1 MEIQKEKIIYH
12 YIYDPKKYSG
22 RMFDQFLAMGWYR
35 MKQKI
40 FTTTHNQ
47 YGNGPENINRV
58 WWLRYNVNE
67 LSAHDSHKRLKRK
80 SARFEITIE
89 KFHDNSLEELDLY
102 DIYRSDIDFDGYE
115 SLNEYLYGGEKMSS
129 KYNTYAIRIKDNS
142 KLIAVGLFDKGLDS
156 VASGIHFYD
165 HSYSKYSLG
174 KLLILKT
181 VEFLKENNM
190 QWYYPGYIVVG
201 KPKLDY
207 KLFLGKDKA
216 QYFDYESKSWLGYKD
231 EILIPESYTLDD
243 FDLFGLSILFARFG
257 NMPPKDIKELMRGID
272 QSSIEEINNNDA
284 QTNYPSDTL
293 NNIEDIY

>member
-89 KFHDNSLEELDLY
+89 KFHDNSLEEHDLY
-102 DIYRSDIDFDGYE
+102 DIYMTDLLKIVCSYYYRAYSELRTNFSSNSGAKYYE
-115 SLNEYLYGGEKMSS
+115 IYN
-129 KYNTYAIRIKDNS
+129 KY
-142 KLIAVGLFDKGLDS
+142 
-156 VASGIHFYD
+156 H
-165 HSYSKYSLG
+165 
-174 KLLILKT
+174 
-181 VEFLKENNM
+181 
-190 QWYYPGYIVVG
+190 
-201 KPKLDY
+201 
-207 KLFLGKDKA
+207 
-216 QYFDYESKSWLGYKD
+216 
-231 EILIPESYTLDD
+231 
-243 FDLFGLSILFARFG
+243 
-257 NMPPKDIKELMRGID
+257 
-272 QSSIEEINNNDA
+272 
-284 QTNYPSDTL
+284 
-293 NNIEDIY
+293 

>member
-1 MEIQKEKIIYH
+1 MENQKEKVIYH
-12 YIYDPKKYSG
+12 YTHDPKKYSAKMID
-22 RMFDQFLAMGWYR
+22 RFLAKGWYR

-67 LSAHDSHKRLKRK
+67 ITTHDSHKRLKRK
-80 SARFEITIE
+80 SAGFKITIE
-89 KFHDNSLEELDLY
+89 KFLDNSQEEHELY
-102 DIYRSDIDFDGYE
+102 DIYRSHIDFDGYE
-115 SLNEYLYGGEKMSS
+115 SLNEYLYGGEKIDN
-129 KYNTYAIRIKDNS
+129 KYNTYAIRIKDNG
-142 KLIAVGLFDKGLDS
+142 KLIAVGLFDKGFYAA
-156 VASGIHFYD
+156 ASGIHFYD
-165 HSYSKYSLG
+165 PSYSKYSLG

-181 VEFLKENNM
+181 VEFMKENNM

-216 QYFDYESKSWLGYKD
+216 QYFDYESKLWLPYKD

-243 FDLFGLSILFARFG
+243 VDFFGLSVLFSRFG
-257 NMPPKDIKELMRGID
+257 NMTPKDIRELMREID
-272 QSSIEEINNNDA
+272 QISIEEINNSGIETD
-284 QTNYPSDTL
+284 YSSDL
-293 NNIEDIY
+293 LKNIDDI